1 LLEPKITLQE
11 YNQHLECFMAVERKR
26 ELRRRR
32 SRKRKLAIYERRA
45 ATATVSEKN
54 VIATKIRNL
63 TPGAELIIARMGLSQ
78 R

>member
-1 LLEPKITLQE
+1 
-11 YNQHLECFMAVERKR
+11 MAIERMR

-32 SRKRKLAIYERRA
+32 ARKRKVRIYTRKA

-54 VIATKIRNL
+54 MIANKIRKL
-63 TPGAELIIARMGLSQ
+63 TPGGDEIIARLGLNQ

>member
-1 LLEPKITLQE
+1 
-11 YNQHLECFMAVERKR
+11 MAIERKR

-32 SRKRKLAIYERRA
+32 SRKRKIRIYTRRA

-54 VIATKIRNL
+54 VIANKIRNL
-63 TPGAELIIARMGLSQ
+63 TPGADEIIARLGLGQ

>member
-1 LLEPKITLQE
+1 
-11 YNQHLECFMAVERKR
+11 MAIERKR

-45 ATATVSEKN
+45 TTATVSEKN
-54 VIATKIRNL
+54 VIANKIRNL
-63 TPGAELIIARMGLSQ
+63 TPGAEIIIARMGLGQ